1 MHVAVINGESL
12 KRNARPC
19 DCNKAIKKDIE
30 ELFLT
35 RVKAITAIRV
45 NDHREFCGKRD
56 TFEEGYPETE
66 REKQEALSKIKVC
79 SS

>member
-1 MHVAVINGESL
+1 VHAVGGESL
-12 KRNARPC
+12 KRNSRAC
-19 DCNKAIKKDIE
+19 ECNKAIKRDVG

-56 TFEEGYPETE
+56 TFEEGYFWGLK
-66 REKQEALSKIKVC
+66 EKNKKP
-79 SS
+79 